1 MAVFIPIISEFNSKG
16 IDQAKREFASLEG
29 AGKKAQFAIKKA
41 AVPAIAALGAIGGA
55 ATVAAK
61 EAVDY
66 GETLNAVFVTFGEK
80 GSKEI
85 GKLADA
91 SAKTYGLSKT
101 DFNNMA
107 VSFSNFA
114 NDLATP
120 QKKASSIV
128 KDLSGRVADFASV
141 MNISVPDAA
150 AKMASAL
157 AGEAEPM
164 KKFGINISNAAV
176 ETYALE
182 NNIGKAGEKLT
193 ESDKAVAR
201 YGLLMQKT
209 SVYSGDFANTSDS
222 LANKQKILGAEF
234 DNLKISIGEKLIPV
248 FEVMMDLV
256 KGFSDWASQNK
267 DIVTIIGIAIGG
279 IAAAIVLVNAAL
291 AVSPIGWIIIGVGLL
306 GAALVIAYKKFEP
319 FRDIV
324 DTVFG
329 AMKFWIT
336 KVTIP
341 ALETLLTV
349 FKTVFNGIASIWNN
363 TIGKLSFKLPG
374 WLPGDLGGA
383 GFSMPKIP
391 MLADGGIVSSATL
404 AVIGEKGPEA
414 VIPLD
419 KMGQMGGGNN
429 VTINVHGGD
438 PNAVVAALRTYMRQ
452 NGSVPIKVSNIY

>member
-1 MAVFIPIISEFNSKG
+1 
-16 IDQAKREFASLEG
+16 
-29 AGKKAQFAIKKA
+29 
-41 AVPAIAALGAIGGA
+41 
-55 ATVAAK
+55 
-61 EAVDY
+61 
-66 GETLNAVFVTFGEK
+66 
-80 GSKEI
+80 
-85 GKLADA
+85 
-91 SAKTYGLSKT
+91 
-101 DFNNMA
+101 
-107 VSFSNFA
+107 
-114 NDLATP
+114 
-120 QKKASSIV
+120 
-128 KDLSGRVADFASV
+128 

-164 KKFGINISNAAV
+164 KKFGINISNAAI
-176 ETYALE
+176 EAYALE
-182 NNIGKAGEKLT
+182 KGIGVAGEKMT

-201 YGLLMQKT
+201 YGLLMEKT
-209 SVYSGDFANTSDS
+209 SVYAGDFTNTSDS

-306 GAALVIAYKKFEP
+306 AAALVIAYKKFEP

-341 ALETLLTV
+341 ALETLLGV
-349 FKTVFNGIASIWNN
+349 FKTVFNGIATIWNN

-419 KMGQMGGGNN
+419 KMGQMGGNTVN
-429 VTINVHGGD
+429 INVNGAD
-438 PNAVVAALRTYMRQ
+438 PQAVVDALRRYQRQ
-452 NGSVPIKVSNIY
+452 NGFVPITVGV